1 MQSLQLKIRNFYKH
15 NGFDYK
21 RIAGAVLKDVKTRR
35 KAEGAS
41 TITQQYARN
50 LYLTHAKTWKRK
62 INEAFYAY
70 RMELIL

>member
-1 MQSLQLKIRNFYKH
+1 MLLLQLKIETFISI

-50 LYLTHAKTWKRK
+50 LYLTHAKTWTTK
-62 INEAFYAY
+62 N
-70 RMELIL
+70 